1 MLSWLNPQI
10 DDGSKGSVNA
20 IKEISPQ
27 GGGAESSHESNETM
41 KKTIQTLQEFSI
53 PLILGVICAMLW
65 ANLSPDSYSAL
76 VHTPVYLLGTIFNH
90 AGGHGAVH
98 AAGWDHYLTLHF
110 LVNDIFMAL
119 FFGIAAKEIT
129 EACLPNGA
137 LNPVSKA
144 INPLFGTV
152 GGVVGPIGV
161 FLGLN
166 AVFGTS
172 VWANGWGVPT
182 ATDIALA
189 WLVIKFLFGARHP
202 AVSFLLLLAVADDA
216 IGLGIIAIGYP
227 DPNHPTQWMNLLWC
241 LPGIGIAYGLRLNKV
256 MNWVPYI
263 AIGGAFCWW
272 GLYSA
277 HLHPALALVFVV
289 PFLPGPKHDLG
300 LFVDDEDYS
309 EGHHHSPLE
318 QFEHSLKLFVDF
330 GLFFFALV
338 NAGVSFGEINGLS
351 WIVVAALIVG
361 KIVGITGF
369 SAFAAKIGFPLPA
382 GMNTGHLVVTSAVA
396 GLGLTVALFVCGQ
409 AFVDPSLQA
418 AAKMGAVFSV
428 GAAGVAFALK
438 KLLNVQDDVAV
449 ASEGVETHPDLVAE
463 GALEALSS
471 AMEAV
476 DEALA
481 SGRLKELPA
490 GSDSSH

>member
-1 MLSWLNPQI
+1 
-10 DDGSKGSVNA
+10 
-20 IKEISPQ
+20 
-27 GGGAESSHESNETM
+27 M
-41 KKTIQTLQEFSI
+41 KKTIERLQEFSI
-53 PLILGVICAMLW
+53 PLIVGVVCAMLW
-65 ANLSPDSYSAL
+65 ANLAPDSYRAL
-76 VHTPVYLLGTIFNH
+76 VHTPVHQLGTIFSH
-90 AGGHGAVH
+90 DAVGGEHH
-98 AAGWDHYLTLHF
+98 SGWDHYLSLHF
-110 LVNDIFMAL
+110 LINDIFMAL

-144 INPLFGTV
+144 INPLFGTI

-166 AVFGTS
+166 AVFGNAT
-172 VWANGWGVPT
+172 WTNGWGVPT

-227 DPNHPTQWMNLLWC
+227 DPAHPTAWSNLMWC
-241 LPGIGIAYGLRLNKV
+241 IPGIALAYGLRCAKI
-256 MNWVPYI
+256 MNWRPYI
-263 AIGGAFCWW
+263 FGGGALCWW

-289 PFLPGPKHDLG
+289 PFLPGPKQDLG
-300 LFVDDEDYS
+300 LFVDDNNYS
-309 EGHHHSPLE
+309 PGHPHSPLE
-318 QFEHSLKLFVDF
+318 NFEHSLKLFVDF

-338 NAGVSFGEINGLS
+338 NAGVAFGEVNGLS
-351 WIVVAALIVG
+351 WIIVASLIVG

-369 SAFAAKIGFPLPA
+369 SAFAHKIGFPLPA
-382 GMNTGHLVVTSAVA
+382 GMNMGHLIVTSAVA

-428 GAAGVAFALK
+428 AAAI
-438 KLLNVQDDVAV
+438 VAV
-449 ASEGVETHPDLVAE
+449 VLKQILGVTSEGAQSASDGAIVAADTLE
-463 GALEALSS
+463 QDTLDALES
-471 AMEAV
+471 AQEAMQ
-476 DEALA
+476 EALDA
-481 SGRLKELPA
+481 TTTDIDAR
-490 GSDSSH
+490 

>member
-1 MLSWLNPQI
+1 
-10 DDGSKGSVNA
+10 
-20 IKEISPQ
+20 
-27 GGGAESSHESNETM
+27 M
-41 KKTIQTLQEFSI
+41 KKTIQSLQEFSI
-53 PLILGVICAMLW
+53 PLIIGVLCAMIW
-65 ANLSPDSYSAL
+65 ANVGPDSYHAL
-76 VHTPVYLLGTIFNH
+76 VHTPVHQLGTIFQH
-90 AGGHGAVH
+90 AVTHDASSH
-98 AAGWDHYLTLHF
+98 SGWDHYLTLHF

-144 INPLFGTV
+144 INPLFGTI
-152 GGVVGPIGV
+152 GGVVGPIAA

-166 AVFGTS
+166 AIFGRAE
-172 VWANGWGVPT
+172 WINGWGVPT

-189 WLVIKFLFGARHP
+189 WLVIRLLFGARHP

-216 IGLGIIAIGYP
+216 IGLGIIALGYP
-227 DPNHPTQWMNLLWC
+227 DPNHPTEWMNLTWL
-241 LPGIGIAYGLRLNKV
+241 LPGIGIAYGLRLNRV

-263 AIGGAFCWW
+263 AIGGTFCWW

-289 PFLPGPKHDLG
+289 PFLPGPRQDLG
-300 LFVDDEDYS
+300 LFIDDEDYS
-309 EGHHHSPLE
+309 PGHEHSPLE
-318 QFEHSLKLFVDF
+318 RFEHSLKLLVDF

-351 WIVVAALIVG
+351 WIVVASLLVG
-361 KIVGITGF
+361 KVVGITGF
-369 SAFAAKIGFPLPA
+369 SAFAHRIGFPLPA
-382 GMNTGHLVVTSAVA
+382 GMNMGHLVVTGCVA

-428 GAAGVAFALK
+428 GAGGVAFVIKNILQVKADT
-438 KLLNVQDDVAV
+438 VTSAV
-449 ASEGVETHPDLVAE
+449 PAEPAFDPAAE
-463 GALEALSS
+463 GALLALDA
-471 AMEAV
+471 AMEAI
-476 DEALA
+476 DEALE
-481 SGRLKELPA
+481 SGSGQAGSHRGIQPA
-490 GSDSSH
+490 GADATN

>member
-1 MLSWLNPQI
+1 
-10 DDGSKGSVNA
+10 
-20 IKEISPQ
+20 
-27 GGGAESSHESNETM
+27 M
-41 KKTIQTLQEFSI
+41 KKTIQALQAFSI
-53 PLILGVICAMLW
+53 PLIAGVILAMIW
-65 ANLSPDSYSAL
+65 ANVGPESYSAFI
-76 VHTPVYLLGTIFNH
+76 HTPLHKMGSLFSQVAHVGAADH
-90 AGGHGAVH
+90 GG
-98 AAGWDHYLTLHF
+98 WEHYLTLPF

-144 INPLFGTV
+144 VNPLFGTV
-152 GGVVGPIGV
+152 GGVVGPICV

-166 AVFGTS
+166 ALVGQQD
-172 VWANGWGVPT
+172 WIKGWGVPT

-189 WLVIKFLFGARHP
+189 WLVIRFLFGARHP

-227 DPNHPTQWMNLLWC
+227 DPLHPTQWMNLLWC
-241 LPGIGIAYGLRLNKV
+241 VPGMAFAWGLRRANV
-256 MNWVPYI
+256 QNWVPYI
-263 AIGGAFCWW
+263 LVGGTLCWW

-289 PFLPGPKHDLG
+289 PFLPGPKRDLG
-300 LFVDDEDYS
+300 LFVDEVDDS
-309 EGHHHSPLE
+309 VDHHHSPLE
-318 QFEHSLKLFVDF
+318 NFEHSLKLAVDC

-351 WIVVAALIVG
+351 WLIVTALIVG
-361 KIVGITGF
+361 KVVGIVGF
-369 SAFAAKIGFPLPA
+369 SSVAIRLGFPLPA
-382 GMNTGHLVVTSAVA
+382 GMSFRHLVVTSCVA

-428 GAAGVAFALK
+428 AAAVIAFAMKALLGVSGDLAPQVEAEVKSSVRPEDQALAALK
-438 KLLNVQDDVAV
+438 AAQAAV
-449 ASEGVETHPDLVAE
+449 NE
-463 GALEALSS
+463 ALEATRSNN
-471 AMEAV
+471 A
-476 DEALA
+476 
-481 SGRLKELPA
+481 PA
-490 GSDSSH
+490 R

>member
-1 MLSWLNPQI
+1 
-10 DDGSKGSVNA
+10 
-20 IKEISPQ
+20 
-27 GGGAESSHESNETM
+27 M

-53 PLILGVICAMLW
+53 PLIIGVICAMIW
-65 ANLSPDSYSAL
+65 ANVSPESYHAL
-76 VHTPVYLLGTIFNH
+76 VHTPIHSLGGIFSH
-90 AGGHGAVH
+90 GAGHGDVSH
-98 AAGWDHYLTLHF
+98 SGWDHYLSLHF
-110 LVNDIFMAL
+110 LINDIFMAL

-137 LNPVSKA
+137 LNPMSKA
-144 INPLFGTV
+144 INPLFGTI

-166 AVFGTS
+166 AVFGNAQW
-172 VWANGWGVPT
+172 VNGWGVPT

-227 DPNHPTQWMNLLWC
+227 DPAHPTQWMNLMWC
-241 LPGIGIAYGLRLNKV
+241 LPGIAIAYGLRINQVKS
-256 MNWVPYI
+256 WIPYI
-263 AIGGAFCWW
+263 VIGGAFCWW

-289 PFLPGPKHDLG
+289 PFLPGPKQDLG
-300 LFVDDEDYS
+300 LYVDDASDES
-309 EGHHHSPLE
+309 EHHHHSPLE
-318 QFEHSLKLFVDF
+318 QFEHSLKFFVDF

-351 WIVVAALIVG
+351 WIVVASLILG
-361 KIVGITGF
+361 KMVGIVGF
-369 SAFAAKIGFPLPA
+369 SAFAQRIGFPLPV
-382 GMNTGHLVVTSAVA
+382 GMNIRHLIVTSAVA

-428 GAAGVAFALK
+428 GAAAVAFAAKMILGIK
-438 KLLNVQDDVAV
+438 SEAV
-449 ASEGVETHPDLVAE
+449 AATSSELPPNADPVAE
-463 GALEALSS
+463 GALNALES
-471 AMEAV
+471 ALEAV
-476 DEALA
+476 DEALETGKSA
-481 SGRLKELPA
+481 NEPVE
-490 GSDSSH
+490 SDTSA

>member
-1 MLSWLNPQI
+1 
-10 DDGSKGSVNA
+10 
-20 IKEISPQ
+20 
-27 GGGAESSHESNETM
+27 M
-41 KKTIQTLQEFSI
+41 KKTIQALQEFSI
-53 PLILGVICAMLW
+53 PLIVGVICAMIW
-65 ANLSPDSYSAL
+65 ANVSPESYHAL
-76 VHTPVYLLGTIFNH
+76 VHTPVHQLGGIFSH
-90 AGGHGAVH
+90 GAGHGDVAH
-98 AAGWDHYLTLHF
+98 SGWDHYLSLHF
-110 LVNDIFMAL
+110 LINDIFMAL

-144 INPLFGTV
+144 INPLFGTI

-166 AVFGTS
+166 LVFGNAQWT
-172 VWANGWGVPT
+172 NGWGVPT

-227 DPNHPTQWMNLLWC
+227 DPAHPTQWMNLLWC
-241 LPGIGIAYGLRLNKV
+241 VPGMAIAYGLRLNKV
-256 MNWVPYI
+256 KNWIPYI
-263 AIGGAFCWW
+263 LVGGTFCWW

-289 PFLPGPKHDLG
+289 PFLPGPKRDLG
-300 LFVDDEDYS
+300 LYVDEVDDEHDL
-309 EGHHHSPLE
+309 HHSPLE

-338 NAGVSFGEINGLS
+338 NAGVAFGEINGLS
-351 WIVVAALIVG
+351 WIVVASLIGG
-361 KIVGITGF
+361 KMIGITGF
-369 SAFAAKIGFPLPA
+369 SAFAQKIGFPLPE
-382 GMNTGHLVVTSAVA
+382 GMNLKHLVVTSAVA

-428 GAAGVAFALK
+428 AAAIVAFATK
-438 KLLNVQDDVAV
+438 KALRMDNVTPDSIVVVD
-449 ASEGVETHPDLVAE
+449 SPSPVETPIAD
-463 GALEALSS
+463 GALQALDS

-476 DEALA
+476 DEALDA
-481 SGRLKELPA
+481 GHSSEKKSVESGSPNN
-490 GSDSSH
+490 